1 MFSSG
6 PQLQSDRDAAAAE
19 VTPDTSFDAFCLRSQ
34 LLKILAKEGKLVQ
47 LYEQAKERSEKL
59 NQARKKQKTK

>member
-1 MFSSG
+1 MQRLISG
-6 PQLQSDRDAAAAE
+6 CLTDAVAIE
-19 VTPDTSFDAFCLRSQ
+19 LTGHCIRLISVCFQQ

>member
-1 MFSSG
+1 M
-6 PQLQSDRDAAAAE
+6 
-19 VTPDTSFDAFCLRSQ
+19 FDASCLRSQ